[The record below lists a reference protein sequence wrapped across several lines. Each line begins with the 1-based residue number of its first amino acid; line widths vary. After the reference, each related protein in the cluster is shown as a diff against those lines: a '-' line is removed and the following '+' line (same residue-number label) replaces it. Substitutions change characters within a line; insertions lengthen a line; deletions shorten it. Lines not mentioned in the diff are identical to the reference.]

1 MTRSSSAVAA
11 ALAAVLAAACGGG
24 GSKKSSGPSEGSTCT
39 KQSDCGSSLLCYAG
53 KCAASL
59 PASPSC
65 ASPGGAPA
73 LLAGPAVTASDPGVG
88 VCGFSV
94 QTPVFP
100 AGAGLGQVQDLGTHT
115 VGDVVTFTV
124 PADTWSVT
132 IYEQEVGGVAPKTI
146 TISSGG
152 GSSTLPNVAIPD
164 QVKSPTG
171 LVIFDDVGMSSPPT
185 GTNGYD
191 DYTRAFYGV
200 HFGASTPYSGTSTF
214 PNASKGLELARV
226 AGALVPGTWSL
237 QVNDYAYECATVYSN
252 CTAGSSTTSKYRVH
266 VVTHGPLRST
276 GKLDLD
282 VYLATDNANGT
293 ARLTAAQA
301 VNDAGMK
308 RLFASAGTFLG
319 RAGLCLGTVTFHDL
333 PDWARSRFALT
344 SYDDTQACDETN
356 QLFRL
361 ALTQDSGVHLFFVD
375 ELVDA
380 NATSSQVGTLLGL
393 DGAIPGPSGLP
404 GSPTSGAIVPIGGVT
419 SGCAGSGLNLATC
432 EADLMAYVTSH
443 EAGHWLGLFHTT
455 EYPGTFFDPLS
466 DTGECP
472 CNKCA
477 VLKTGQTCGQD
488 PSVAVTTSQC
498 NKSSVCTGGD
508 NLMFWLVTPG
518 ASSGNLTSQQ
528 GEVIRLNPAVE
539 VSP

>member
-1 MTRSSSAVAA
+1 MRHHRFVVA
-11 ALAAVLAAACGGG
+11 ALAVVLAACGG
-24 GSKKSSGPSEGSTCT
+24 GSKKSSSSGPSEGSACT
-39 KQSDCGSSLLCYAG
+39 KQSDCGSAVLCYAG

-59 PASPSC
+59 PASASC

-73 LLAGPAVTASDPGVG
+73 LLAGPAVVASDPGVG
-88 VCGFSV
+88 VCTFGV
-94 QTPVFP
+94 QTPIFA

-146 TISSGG
+146 TITSGG
-152 GSSTLPNVAIPD
+152 GSQTLPNVAVPD

-171 LVIFDDVGMSSPPT
+171 LVIFDDVEMSNAPQV
-185 GTNGYD
+185 NGYD
-191 DYTRAFYGV
+191 DYTKTFYAV
-200 HFGASTPYSGTSTF
+200 HFGASTPWSGTATF

-237 QVNDYAYECATVYSN
+237 RVNDYAYECATAYSN
-252 CTAGSSTTSKYRVH
+252 CTAGSSTTSRYRVH

-308 RLFASAGTFLG
+308 RLFTSAATYLG

-333 PDWARSRFALT
+333 PDWARNRFALT
-344 SYDDTQACDETN
+344 SYDDTKACDETA

-380 NATSSQVGTLLGL
+380 NSTSQTTTLLGL

-419 SGCAGSGLNLATC
+419 SGCSGSGPNLATC

-455 EYPGTFFDPLS
+455 ESPGTFFDPLA

-477 VLKTGQTCGQD
+477 ASASQSKCGQD
-488 PSVAVTTSQC
+488 PNIQLTTTQC
-498 NKSSVCTGGD
+498 NKASVCTGGD

-518 ASSGNLTSQQ
+518 ASAGNLTSQQ